1 MAQASPSKMFKLLPP
16 AKKNHDHSSQKKRM
30 ARIKGQFEGIE
41 RMIDDGRYCPEIL
54 QQIKAVRSALKGL
67 ELGILETHLKGCVRK
82 AFDSKNTN
90 ESNEKIEEL
99 LNLMRAQP

>member
-1 MAQASPSKMFKLLPP
+1 MAQANLSKISKLIPS
-16 AKKNHDHSSQKKRM
+16 AKINHDHSSQKKRM

-41 RMIDDGRYCPEIL
+41 RMIDDGRYCPEII

-67 ELGILETHLKGCVRK
+67 ELGILETHLQGCVRK
-82 AFDSKNTN
+82 AFDSKNIK

-99 LNLMRAQP
+99 LGLMRAQT